1 MSEPTTLPF
10 TTAVAEHLGR
20 LGWAVLGTS
29 PTRIEVAIPI
39 EATGQQAAAKRGDH
53 LSVWVGDGSFSWA
66 IHPPKDTG
74 LVINPAPL
82 DVYTVHPVAV
92 VASIDHLLMK
102 GDA

>member
-1 MSEPTTLPF
+1 MTTQAAMPF
-10 TTAVAEHLGR
+10 VTAIAEHLGR
-20 LGWAVLGTS
+20 LGWDVHSAS
-29 PTRIEVAIPI
+29 PTRIEVTIPI
-39 EATGQQAAAKRGDH
+39 EAAGQQAAAKRGDH

-74 LVINPAPL
+74 LVINPAAL

-102 GDA
+102 GDV